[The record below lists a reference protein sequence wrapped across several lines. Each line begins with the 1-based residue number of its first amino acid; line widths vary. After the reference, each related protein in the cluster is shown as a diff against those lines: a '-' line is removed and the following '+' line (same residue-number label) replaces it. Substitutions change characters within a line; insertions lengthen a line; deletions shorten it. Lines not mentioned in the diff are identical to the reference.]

1 MILIGALTYQYPPA
15 AAKKLGLA
23 LFPQCDSSNTISRKC
38 REYFRRAIQTDSIA
52 VGINHSQITSGFRW
66 AALAAAIILGLAKSQ
81 AVETS
86 DGNDTC
92 RVISDFTVQKQCYAI
107 INTLSNKTNA
117 QGQTLLEGWQLV
129 RTPDPRGG
137 ADAISISH
145 VADLQKS
152 DPNLAGITL
161 RCVNRQIEIFMIVIE
176 PYPPNIPINLSLKL
190 GNNSASTYRGNI
202 VPPGVM
208 VRLPPEA
215 ATAIFDRR
223 PQFDDLN
230 VSLAYGT
237 APVTTGLVKLTGLE
251 QALGTLKTLCAE
263 L

>member
-1 MILIGALTYQYPPA
+1 MP
-15 AAKKLGLA
+15 
-23 LFPQCDSSNTISRKC
+23 RKC
-38 REYFRRAIQTDSIA
+38 RGYFRPVIQTDSVA
-52 VGINHSQITSGFRW
+52 VDINHSRITSGFRW
-66 AALAAAIILGLAKSQ
+66 AVLVAAVFVGLVKSQ
-81 AVETS
+81 AIETS

-92 RVISDFTVQKQCYAI
+92 RGISDLMMRKQCYATI
-107 INTLSNKTNA
+107 DALSSKTTA
-117 QGQTLLEGWQLV
+117 EGMTLLEGWQLV

-161 RCVNRQIEIFMIVIE
+161 RCVDRQIELFIIVIE
-176 PYPPNIPINLSLKL
+176 PYPPNIPINLTLNL
-190 GNNSASTYRGNI
+190 GNSSALTYRGSV

-215 ATAIFDRR
+215 ATAVFDRR
-223 PQFDDLN
+223 SQPNDLN
-230 VSLAYGT
+230 VTVAYGT
-237 APVTTGLVKLTGLE
+237 APITTGIVKLTGLE
-251 QALGTLKTLCAE
+251 QALGTLKTLCAK